1 MQRRSAALYG
11 ILGLITLLF
20 AGFAYFV
27 ASGFRPFIFINLIV
41 GVFLIVLWISSGWSE
56 VGTFVGQR
64 STQYGANAVIYSI
77 IFVAILI
84 AVNYISNQHHRRLD
98 MSAEN
103 VYSLSSQSVNVVKNL
118 PKPLKIYG
126 FFAGGDNPAALELY
140 EEYAYSSPKVTFQM
154 VDPDRNPELAERYK
168 VSALGTTHLQYGG
181 EDSGAGTNVSEVSEE
196 AITNAI
202 IRVTKS
208 TKKTICFT
216 DGHGEGDPDDAS
228 GENGY
233 GTLKTALE
241 GEGFQTKKVLLAT
254 QAAVPNDCTILAIA
268 GPVKPLDPHELDAV
282 GKYLGGGGRALIS
295 FRAPRPNNEVD
306 EAGLAKLVGQWGV
319 DAGNDI
325 VVDQVTRLF
334 AAPTLGVS
342 PLVQNYGNHPIT
354 KDFKERTIFPMC
366 RSVTPSAKPQNG
378 ETVTPLAMTSDTS
391 WAETD
396 IDGIFKRQEAKLDPQ
411 DKRGPIDVADA
422 LQMAQEKAGTGK
434 ETRVV
439 VIGSTDAG
447 DNQWVGQLYNRDFF
461 VNSAD
466 WLSGE
471 EDQISIRP
479 RQLRSSRF
487 RLTADQ
493 FTIVFILS
501 VLLLPEMLLI
511 AGIVVWWE
519 RRN

>member
-11 ILGLITLLF
+11 ILGLIALLF
-20 AGFAYFV
+20 AAFAYFV
-27 ASGFRPFIFINLIV
+27 AAGFRPFIFVNLIA
-41 GVFLIVLWISSGWSE
+41 GIFLIIMWISAGWSE

-98 MSAEN
+98 MSEEK

-118 PKPLKIYG
+118 EKPLKMYG
-126 FFAGGDNPAALELY
+126 FFAGGENPTALELFQ
-140 EEYAYSSPKVTFQM
+140 EYSYASPKVTYQM
-154 VDPDRNPELAERYK
+154 VDPDRNPELAERFK
-168 VSALGTTHLQYGG
+168 VSALGTVHLQYGG
-181 EDSGAGTNVSEVSEE
+181 DEKGNGTNVTEVSEE
-196 AITNAI
+196 ALTNAI
-202 IRVTKS
+202 IRVAKS
-208 TKKTICFT
+208 TKKTVCFT
-216 DGHGEGDPDDAS
+216 DGHGEGDPDDKT
-228 GENGY
+228 GQNGY

-241 GEGFQTKKVLLAT
+241 GEGYQVKKVLLAT
-254 QAAVPNDCTILAIA
+254 QAAVPDDCTILAIA
-268 GPVKPLDPHELDAV
+268 GPVKPFDPHELDAV
-282 GKYLGGGGRALIS
+282 GKYLDAGGRALIT

-306 EAGLAKLVGQWGV
+306 EADLVKLAGQWGV

-342 PLVQNYGNHPIT
+342 PLVANYGTHPIT

-366 RSVTPSAKPQNG
+366 RSVTPSGKPKEG

-422 LQMAQEKAGTGK
+422 IQTAQAKPGAK
-434 ETRVV
+434 ETRIVI
-439 VIGSTDAG
+439 IGSTDAG
-447 DNQWVGQLYNRDFF
+447 DNQWVGQLFNRDFF

-471 EDQISIRP
+471 ENQISIRP

-487 RLTADQ
+487 RLTAEQ
-493 FTIVFILS
+493 FTIVFILA
-501 VLLLPEMLLI
+501 VLLLPELLLI

>member
-11 ILGLITLLF
+11 ILGLIALLF
-20 AGFAYFV
+20 AAFAYLV
-27 ASGFRPFIFINLIV
+27 ASGFRPYIFINLIV

-64 STQYGANAVIYSI
+64 STQYGANAIIYSV

-84 AVNYISNQHHRRLD
+84 AVNYISNQHHSRLD
-98 MSAEN
+98 MSSEH

-181 EDSGAGTNVSEVSEE
+181 DESGAGTNVSEVSEE

-216 DGHGEGDPDDAS
+216 DGHGEGNPDDAT
-228 GENGY
+228 EQNGY
-233 GTLKTALE
+233 GILKTALE
-241 GEGFQTKKVLLAT
+241 GEGFVIKKVLLAT
-254 QAAVPNDCTILAIA
+254 QASVPNDCTILAIA
-268 GPVKPLDPHELDAV
+268 GPVKPLDPHELDAI
-282 GKYLGGGGRALIS
+282 GKYLDNGGRALIT

-306 EAGLAKLVGQWGV
+306 EGGLVRLAGQWGV

-342 PLVQNYGNHPIT
+342 PLVQTYGTHPIT
-354 KDFKERTIFPMC
+354 KDFKERTIFPMA
-366 RSVTPSAKPQNG
+366 RSVTPVAKPKEG
-378 ETVTPLAMTSDTS
+378 LTVTPLAMTSDTS

-396 IDGIFKRQEAKLDPQ
+396 LDGLYKRQEAKLDPA

-422 LQMAQEKAGTGK
+422 VQTEQAKAGTGK
-434 ETRVV
+434 DTRIVI
-439 VIGSTDAG
+439 IGSTDAG
-447 DNQWVGQLYNRDFF
+447 NNQWVSQLFNRDFF

-471 EDQISIRP
+471 ENQISIRP

-487 RLTADQ
+487 RLTAAQ

-501 VLLLPEMLLI
+501 VLLLPELLLI

>member
-11 ILGLITLLF
+11 ILGLIALLF

-27 ASGFRPFIFINLIV
+27 ASGFRPYIFVNLIA
-41 GVFLIVLWISSGWSE
+41 GVFLIIMWISAGWSE

-98 MSAEN
+98 MSEEH
-103 VYSLSSQSVNVVKNL
+103 VYSLSSQSVQVVKNL
-118 PKPLKIYG
+118 QKPLKMYG
-126 FFAGGDNPAALELY
+126 FFAGGDNPTALQLY
-140 EEYAYSSPKVTFQM
+140 EEYAYASPKVTFQM

-181 EDSGAGTNVSEVSEE
+181 DNGDGTNVSEMTEE

-202 IRVTKS
+202 IRVSKA
-208 TKKTICFT
+208 TKKTLCFL
-216 DGHGEGDPDDAS
+216 DGHGEADPDDAS
-228 GENGY
+228 GENGF

-241 GEGFQTKKVLLAT
+241 GEGFQIKKTLLAT
-254 QAAVPNDCTILAIA
+254 QAAVPDECTIFAIA
-268 GPVKPLDPHELDAV
+268 GPLKPLDPHEVDAI
-282 GKYLGGGGRALIS
+282 GKYLENGGRALITL
-295 FRAPRPNNEVD
+295 RAPRPNNEVD
-306 EAGLAKLVGQWGV
+306 ESALVKLVGQWSV

-334 AAPTLGVS
+334 AAPALGVS
-342 PLVQNYGNHPIT
+342 PLVQTYGAHPIT
-354 KDFKERTIFPMC
+354 KDFKERTIFPMA
-366 RSVTPSAKPQNG
+366 RSVTPAEKPKEG
-378 ETVTPLAMTSDTS
+378 VAVTALASTSETS
-391 WAETD
+391 WGETD

-422 LQMAQEKAGTGK
+422 IQATAAKAAAGK
-434 ETRVV
+434 ETRIV

-447 DNQWVGQLYNRDFF
+447 DNQWVGQLFNRDFF
-461 VNSAD
+461 VNSVD

-471 EDQISIRP
+471 ENQISIRP

-487 RLTADQ
+487 RLTAEQ
-493 FTIVFILS
+493 FTIVFILA
-501 VLLLPEMLLI
+501 VLLLPELLLI

>member
-11 ILGLITLLF
+11 ILGLIALLF
-20 AGFAYFV
+20 AAFAYFV
-27 ASGFRPFIFINLIV
+27 AAAFRPYIFINLIA
-41 GVFLIVLWISSGWSE
+41 GVFLIILWISSGWSE

-64 STQYGANAVIYSI
+64 STQYGANAIIYSV

-98 MSAEN
+98 MSSEH

-140 EEYAYSSPKVTFQM
+140 EEYAYASPKVTFQM
-154 VDPDRNPELAERYK
+154 VDPDRSPELAERYK

-181 EDSGAGTNVSEVSEE
+181 DENGNGTNVNEMTEE

-216 DGHGEGDPDDAS
+216 DGHGEGDPDDAQ
-228 GENGY
+228 GQNGY

-241 GEGFQTKKVLLAT
+241 GEGFAIKKVLLAT
-254 QAAVPNDCTILAIA
+254 QAAVPDDCTIVAIA
-268 GPVKPLDPHELDAV
+268 GPVKPFDPHELDAV
-282 GKYLGGGGRALIS
+282 GKYLDGGGRALVT

-306 EAGLAKLVGQWGV
+306 ETGLSKLIGQWGV

-342 PLVQNYGNHPIT
+342 PLVQTYGTHPIT
-354 KDFKERTIFPMC
+354 KDFKERTIFPMA
-366 RSVTPSAKPQNG
+366 RSVTPEAKPKEG
-378 ETVTPLAMTSDTS
+378 LTVTPLAMTSDTS

-396 IDGIFKRQEAKLDPQ
+396 IDGIFKRQEAKLDAA
-411 DKRGPIDVADA
+411 DKRGPIDLADA
-422 LQMAQEKAGTGK
+422 VQTDQIKPGAAKQ
-434 ETRVV
+434 TRIV

-447 DNQWVGQLYNRDFF
+447 DNQWVGQLFNRDFF
-461 VNSAD
+461 VNSTD

-471 EDQISIRP
+471 ENQISIRP

-487 RLTADQ
+487 RLTAEQ

-501 VLLLPEMLLI
+501 VLLLPELLLI